1 MTQVFE
7 VQTFNDAAESENKI
21 HDDEIAAHYG
31 FEGALV
37 GGVVVFGHMTY
48 LPIKT
53 EGIDWLT
60 NNQAEVRFIK
70 PAYDKQVL
78 GIEHDSDGATGET
91 RCFNPEGTLIAT
103 MTNSH
108 GRFEPDPVHRI
119 QPAQEEVVREEI
131 CWDNLL
137 TDKPAPAHQWLP
149 TRDQNLK
156 FTEQLEDDND
166 LYRQGESPP
175 VHPFWMLRECNAAF
189 TRSFVL
195 PAWMHV
201 GNKITFH
208 QPLRA
213 GQEIEVRMV
222 PTDKWERKGHHFTT
236 LYVAFL
242 VHEEVYVEVEHT
254 CIFRIAPPEETD
266 TGSNQGT

>member
-21 HDDEIAAHYG
+21 HDDKIAAYYG

-48 LPIKT
+48 LPIKS

-60 NNQAEVRFIK
+60 NNQTEVRFIK

-78 GIEHDSDGATGET
+78 GIEYDSDGISGEA

-103 MTNSH
+103 LTSTH
-108 GRFEPDPVHRI
+108 GHFEPDPVHQI
-119 QPAQEEVVREEI
+119 Q
-131 CWDNLL
+131 
-137 TDKPAPAHQWLP
+137 PAPAHQWLP

-156 FTEQLEDDND
+156 FAEQLEDDNS
-166 LYRQGESPP
+166 LYRQGESAP

-189 TRSFVL
+189 TRSFLL

-208 QPLRA
+208 QPLRV

-236 LYVAFL
+236 LYIAFL
-242 VHEEVYVEVEHT
+242 VQEEVYVEVEHT
-254 CIFRIAPPEETD
+254 CIFRIAPPASSGVSETF
-266 TGSNQGT
+266 Q